1 MTDDS
6 IMLDDDF
13 MLDDDIFSEK
23 EEEIPVKE
31 SKSLSF
37 FHLLPVQITLAL
49 ASAEITLGELMKMGQ
64 GDVISLDR
72 MVGDP
77 LDVRVNGILLG
88 KGEVV
93 EVNNRYGVRLL
104 EVETGGIAAMQK

>member
-1 MTDDS
+1 MPENT
-6 IMLDDDF
+6 MLLDDDF

-23 EEEIPVKE
+23 HHDEPMRE
-31 SKSLSF
+31 SKNLSF
-37 FHLLPVQITLAL
+37 FHQLPVQITLAL
-49 ASAEITLGELMKMGQ
+49 ATAEITLGELMRMGE

-104 EVETGGIAAMQK
+104 EVESSGIAEIHK